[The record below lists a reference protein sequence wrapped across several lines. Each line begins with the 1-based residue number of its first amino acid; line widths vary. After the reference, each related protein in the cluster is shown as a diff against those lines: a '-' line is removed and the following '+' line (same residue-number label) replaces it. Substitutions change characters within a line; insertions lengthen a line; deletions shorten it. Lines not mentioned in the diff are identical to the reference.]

1 MYINTASPTPQGLV
15 QRFKANGIQCE
26 RVKTC
31 IHLCI
36 HIYMY
41 IYIQVHKKSRH
52 GKHLYI
58 YLNIHTQAN
67 SCTPG
72 KVYGRVYIY
81 ICMWTTSSK
90 NFCTGRSTFKK
101 CRSGYSRYGQ
111 LPLWPVV
118 PLWLPSWRIESH
130 RSVSMIEC
138 QGSSLKSTACAF
150 AVLLDSL

>member
-52 GKHLYI
+52 GNHLYI

-81 ICMWTTSSK
+81 IYVCGQQVLRTSAPA
-90 NFCTGRSTFKK
+90 GPLLRSAAVAIAAMAS
-101 CRSGYSRYGQ
+101 CRYGQ
-111 LPLWPVV
+111 LC
-118 PLWLPSWRIESH
+118 RCGCH
-130 RSVSMIEC
+130 R
-138 QGSSLKSTACAF
+138 GASSPTEVCR
-150 AVLLDSL
+150 

>member
-1 MYINTASPTPQGLV
+1 MVNYLVNITWKVPVIFNQTLLSVSDVLLVYVNASSPTPQGLV
-15 QRFKANGIQCE
+15 QRFKANGIKCE

-31 IHLCI
+31 KHLCI
-36 HIYMY
+36 HIYMCIYTY

-81 ICMWTTSSK
+81 IYMYVDNK
-90 NFCTGRSTFKK
+90 F
-101 CRSGYSRYGQ
+101 
-111 LPLWPVV
+111 
-118 PLWLPSWRIESH
+118 
-130 RSVSMIEC
+130 
-138 QGSSLKSTACAF
+138 
-150 AVLLDSL
+150 